1 MLTQEQ
7 EKKVEVAFERFR
19 WAAREAERLFDMP
32 LVVQYSGG
40 KDSDVILQLAKESG
54 VPFRVTHNLTT
65 ADPPD
70 NVYYIRRVFALLREE
85 GIDCRINVPKRS
97 LWRIMR
103 ETLVI
108 PSRMIRV
115 CCSELKERKMPD
127 APYIVTGVRW
137 AESAARRSKS
147 GIAMVHTA
155 SVPHPT
161 SPRRT
166 GGEQAAAAAGLLTTD
181 DASSRRLFEQ
191 CQMRGVRVLN
201 PIIDWSDEDVWSYL
215 ASRGI
220 EGNPLYKEGWTRI
233 GCVGCPLA
241 VRRVRELAFAR
252 YPGLYKAWAESI
264 AYVIARRKAMGN
276 PMFLGGKEIESVDD
290 VLGTWDGKTLK
301 GGWINTRGVSVRGG
315 SRKV

>member
-1 MLTQEQ
+1 M
-7 EKKVEVAFERFR
+7 EVSKELQQKIDTAYERFR
-19 WAAREAERLFDMP
+19 WAAKEAERLFDMP

-70 NVYYIRRVFALLREE
+70 NVYYIRRVFARLREE
-85 GIDCRINVPKRS
+85 GIDAVINYPKRS

-108 PSRMIRV
+108 PSRIMRV

-137 AESAARRSKS
+137 AESAGRRAKS

-155 SVPHPT
+155 SAHPD
-161 SPRRT
+161 
-166 GGEQAAAAAGLLTTD
+166 AAGLLTTD

-191 CQMRGVRVLN
+191 CAMRGVRVLN
-201 PIIDWSDEDVWSYL
+201 PIIDWGDADVWSYL

-220 EGNPLYKEGWTRI
+220 EGNPLYKEGWKRI

-241 VRRVRELAFAR
+241 GRRARELAFAR
-252 YPGLYKAWAESI
+252 YPKLYKAWADAI
-264 AYVIARRKAMGN
+264 AYVIARRREMGN
-276 PMFLGGKEIESVDD
+276 PMFLSGKEVESVDD
-290 VLGTWDGKTLK
+290 VLGTWRDGKLI
-301 GGWINTRGVSVRGG
+301 GGWINT
-315 SRKV
+315 

>member
-1 MLTQEQ
+1 M
-7 EKKVEVAFERFR
+7 EVSKINTAYERYR
-19 WAAREAERLFDMP
+19 WAAKEAERLFDMP

-70 NVYYIRRVFALLREE
+70 NVYYIRRVFAALREE
-85 GIDCRINVPKRS
+85 GIDCRINVPRRS

-108 PSRMIRV
+108 PSRIRRV
-115 CCSELKERKMPD
+115 CCSELKERRMPD

-137 AESAARRSKS
+137 AESAGRRAKS
-147 GIAMVHTA
+147 GIAMVCTA
-155 SVPHPT
+155 SHANV
-161 SPRRT
+161 
-166 GGEQAAAAAGLLTTD
+166 GGCEQAAAAGLLTTD
-181 DASSRRLFEQ
+181 DASTRRLFEQ

-201 PIIDWSDEDVWSYL
+201 PIIDWSDDDVWDYL
-215 ASRGI
+215 HSRGI

-241 VRRVRELAFAR
+241 GRRARELAFAR
-252 YPGLYKAWAESI
+252 YPKLYKAWHDAI
-264 AYVIARRKAMGN
+264 AYVIERRKEMGN
-276 PMFLGGKEIESVDD
+276 PMFLAGKEAESVED
-290 VLGTWDGKTLK
+290 VLGTWDGVELI
-301 GGWINTRGVSVRGG
+301 GGWMNT
-315 SRKV
+315 

>member
-1 MLTQEQ
+1 MDVSKELQQKIDT
-7 EKKVEVAFERFR
+7 AYERFR
-19 WAAREAERLFDMP
+19 WAAKEAERLFDLP
-32 LVVQYSGG
+32 LVVSYSGG

-70 NVYYIRRVFALLREE
+70 NVYYIRKVFAQLKEE

-97 LWRIMR
+97 LWKIMR

-108 PSRMIRV
+108 PSRMTRV
-115 CCSELKERKMPD
+115 CCRELKERKMPD

-137 AESAARRSKS
+137 AESAGRRAKS
-147 GIAMVHTA
+147 GIAMVYTESAHT
-155 SVPHPT
+155 
-161 SPRRT
+161 R

-201 PIIDWSDEDVWSYL
+201 PIIDWSDSDVWDYL
-215 ASRGI
+215 HSRGI

-241 VRRVRELAFAR
+241 GRRARELEFAR
-252 YPGLYKAWAESI
+252 YPKLYKAWADAI
-264 AYVIARRKAMGN
+264 AYVIAQRKEMGN
-276 PMFLGGKEIESVDD
+276 PMFLAGKEVESVED
-290 VLGTWDGKTLK
+290 VLGALVGGRLL
-301 GGWINTRGVSVRGG
+301 GGWINT
-315 SRKV
+315 

>member
-1 MLTQEQ
+1 MLTPEQ
-7 EKKVEVAFERFR
+7 EKKVEVAYERFR
-19 WAAREAERLFDMP
+19 WAAKEAERLFDMP

-70 NVYYIRRVFALLREE
+70 NVYYIRRAFARLREQ
-85 GIDCRINVPKRS
+85 GIDAKINVPKRS

-108 PSRMIRV
+108 PSRVMRV
-115 CCSELKERKMPD
+115 CCGELKERKMPD

-137 AESAARRSKS
+137 AESAGRRSKS
-147 GIAMVHTA
+147 GIAMVHA
-155 SVPHPT
+155 EHPST
-161 SPRRT
+161 SARCT
-166 GGEQAAAAAGLLTTD
+166 GGEQVAAAAGLLTTD

-191 CQMRGVRVLN
+191 CRMRGVRVLN
-201 PIIDWSDEDVWSYL
+201 PIIDWSDDDVWSYL

-241 VRRVRELAFAR
+241 GRRAREIAFAR
-252 YPGLYKAWAESI
+252 YPKLYKAWAESV
-264 AYVIARRKAMGN
+264 AYVIARRKEMGN
-276 PMFLGGKEIESVDD
+276 PMILMGRPVESVDD
-290 VLGTWDGKTLK
+290 VLGSWVGWRLL
-301 GGWINTRGVSVRGG
+301 GGWINT
-315 SRKV
+315 

>member
-1 MLTQEQ
+1 MLTPEQ
-7 EKKVEVAFERFR
+7 EKKVEVAYERFR
-19 WAAREAERLFDMP
+19 WAAKEAERLFDMP
-32 LVVQYSGG
+32 LVVRYSGG

-70 NVYYIRRVFALLREE
+70 NVYYIRRVFARLRED

-108 PSRMIRV
+108 PSRLVRV

-137 AESAARRSKS
+137 AESAGRRAKS
-147 GIAMVHTA
+147 GIAMVYTTHLAT
-155 SVPHPT
+155 
-161 SPRRT
+161 RE
-166 GGEQAAAAAGLLTTD
+166 GEQVAAAAGLLTTD

-201 PIIDWSDEDVWSYL
+201 PIIDWGDADVWDYL

-220 EGNPLYKEGWTRI
+220 EGNPLYKEGWKRI

-241 VRRVRELAFAR
+241 GRRAREIAFAR
-252 YPGLYKAWAESI
+252 YPKLYKAWHDAI
-264 AYVIARRKAMGN
+264 AYVIARRKEMGN
-276 PMFLGGKEIESVDD
+276 PMVLMGRPVESVEDI
-290 VLGTWDGKTLK
+290 LGAWDGKTLK
-301 GGWINTRGVSVRGG
+301 GGGGVGG
-315 SRKV
+315 AKSMKKV

>member
-7 EKKVEVAFERFR
+7 EKKVEVAYERFR
-19 WAAREAERLFDMP
+19 WAAKEAERLFDMP
-32 LVVQYSGG
+32 IVVQYSGG

-70 NVYYIRRVFALLREE
+70 NVYYIRRVFAAMREE
-85 GIDCRINVPKRS
+85 GIDCRIYVPKRS
-97 LWRIMR
+97 LWKIMR

-108 PSRMIRV
+108 PSRVMRV

-137 AESAARRSKS
+137 AESAGRRAKS
-147 GIAMVHTA
+147 GIAMVCTA
-155 SVPHPT
+155 SHVHAH
-161 SPRRT
+161 
-166 GGEQAAAAAGLLTTD
+166 GGEEKAAAAGLLTTD
-181 DASSRRLFEQ
+181 DASTRRLFEQ

-201 PIIDWSDEDVWSYL
+201 PIIDWSDDDVWSYL
-215 ASRGI
+215 HSRGI

-241 VRRVRELAFAR
+241 SRRAREIAFAR
-252 YPGLYKAWAESI
+252 YPKLYKAWRDAI
-264 AYVIARRKAMGN
+264 AYVIERRKEMGN
-276 PMFLGGKEIESVDD
+276 PMILMGRPVESVED
-290 VLGTWDGKTLK
+290 VLGVWDGVELR
-301 GGWINTRGVSVRGG
+301 GGWMNT
-315 SRKV
+315 

>member
-7 EKKVEVAFERFR
+7 EKKINTAYERFR
-19 WAAREAERLFDMP
+19 WAAKEAERLFDMP

-70 NVYYIRRVFALLREE
+70 NVYYIRRVFARLREE
-85 GIDCRINVPKRS
+85 GIDCRINIPRRS

-108 PSRMIRV
+108 PSRVMRV
-115 CCSELKERKMPD
+115 CCAELKERKMPD

-137 AESAARRSKS
+137 AESANRRDKS
-147 GIAMVHTA
+147 GIAMVHA
-155 SVPHPT
+155 EHPST
-161 SPRRT
+161 SARER
-166 GGEQAAAAAGLLTTD
+166 GGQAAAAAGLLTTD

-191 CQMRGVRVLN
+191 CRMRGVRVLN
-201 PIIDWSDEDVWSYL
+201 PIIDWSDDDVWDYL
-215 ASRGI
+215 HSRGI

-241 VRRVRELAFAR
+241 GKRARELGFAR
-252 YPGLYKAWAESI
+252 HPKLYKAWADAI
-264 AYVIARRKAMGN
+264 AYVIARRKEMGN
-276 PMFLGGKEIESVDD
+276 PMFLAGKEVESVAD
-290 VLGTWDGKTLK
+290 VLGEWDGVELR
-301 GGWINTRGVSVRGG
+301 GGWMNT
-315 SRKV
+315 

>member
-1 MLTQEQ
+1 MLTPEQ
-7 EKKVEVAFERFR
+7 EKKVEVAYERFR
-19 WAAREAERLFDMP
+19 WAAKEAERLFDMP
-32 LVVQYSGG
+32 IVVRYSGG

-70 NVYYIRRVFALLREE
+70 NVYYIRRVFARLREE
-85 GIDCRINVPKRS
+85 GIEAKINVPKRS
-97 LWRIMR
+97 LWKIMR

-108 PSRMIRV
+108 PSRLRRV

-137 AESAARRSKS
+137 AESAGRRAKS
-147 GIAMVHTA
+147 GIAMVYTE
-155 SVPHPT
+155 SYR
-161 SPRRT
+161 PR

-201 PIIDWSDEDVWSYL
+201 PIIDWSDADVWDYL
-215 ASRGI
+215 HARGI

-241 VRRVRELAFAR
+241 GRRAREIAFAR
-252 YPGLYKAWAESI
+252 YPGLYKAWHDAI
-264 AYVIARRKAMGN
+264 AYVIARRREMGN
-276 PMFLGGKEIESVDD
+276 PMFLAGKEVESVDD
-290 VLGTWDGKTLK
+290 VLGEWDGVRLR
-301 GGWINTRGVSVRGG
+301 GGWMNT
-315 SRKV
+315 

>member
-1 MLTQEQ
+1 MLTKEQ
-7 EKKVEVAFERFR
+7 EKKVDVACERFR
-19 WAAREAERLFDMP
+19 WAAKEAERLFDMP

-54 VPFRVTHNLTT
+54 VSFRVTHNLTT

-70 NVYYIRRVFALLREE
+70 NVYYIRGVFARLREE
-85 GIDCRINVPKRS
+85 GIDCRINIPRRS

-108 PSRMIRV
+108 PSRLMRV

-137 AESAARRSKS
+137 AESAGRRAKS
-147 GIAMVHTA
+147 GIAMVHNAYAHT
-155 SVPHPT
+155 
-161 SPRRT
+161 R
-166 GGEQAAAAAGLLTTD
+166 GGEQVVAAAGLLTTA

-201 PIIDWSDEDVWSYL
+201 PIIDWSDDDVWAYL

-220 EGNPLYKEGWTRI
+220 DGNPLYKEGWKRI

-241 VRRVRELAFAR
+241 GRRACEMAFAR
-252 YPGLYKAWAESI
+252 YPKLYKAWHDAI
-264 AYVIARRKAMGN
+264 AYVIARRKEMGN
-276 PMFLGGKEIESVDD
+276 PMFLEGKEVETVED
-290 VLGTWDGKTLK
+290 VLGAWVGGRLL
-301 GGWINTRGVSVRGG
+301 GGWINT
-315 SRKV
+315 

>member
-1 MLTQEQ
+1 M
-7 EKKVEVAFERFR
+7 EVSKINTAYERYR
-19 WAAREAERLFDMP
+19 WAAKEAERLFDMP

-54 VPFRVTHNLTT
+54 VPFRVAHNLTT

-70 NVYYIRRVFALLREE
+70 NVYYIRRVFARLREE

-97 LWRIMR
+97 LWKIMR

-108 PSRMIRV
+108 PSRIMRV
-115 CCSELKERKMPD
+115 CCRELKERKMPD

-137 AESAARRSKS
+137 AESPGRRAKS
-147 GIAMVHTA
+147 GIAMVHTE
-155 SVPHPT
+155 SERT
-161 SPRRT
+161 S
-166 GGEQAAAAAGLLTTD
+166 AGLLTTD

-233 GCVGCPLA
+233 GCVGCPLSG
-241 VRRVRELAFAR
+241 RRARELAFAKC
-252 YPGLYKAWAESI
+252 PGLYKAWHDAI
-264 AYVIARRKAMGN
+264 AYVIERRKEMGN
-276 PMFLGGKEIESVDD
+276 PMFLSGKEVGSVED
-290 VLGTWDGKTLK
+290 VLGEWFGGRLL
-301 GGWINTRGVSVRGG
+301 GGWINT
-315 SRKV
+315 